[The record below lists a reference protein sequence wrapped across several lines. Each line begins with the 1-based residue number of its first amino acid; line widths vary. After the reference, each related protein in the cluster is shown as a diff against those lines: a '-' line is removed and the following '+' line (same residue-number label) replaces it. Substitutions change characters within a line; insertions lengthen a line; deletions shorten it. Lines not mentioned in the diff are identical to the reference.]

1 MGVAERRER
10 EKQQRR
16 ADILSAAKEVFFAKG
31 LESATMDEIADKA
44 EYSKGTLY
52 LYFQSK
58 EDLYLSLLD
67 KGNQIFY
74 SMLRKAI
81 KPDESA
87 EQRLKKAADVYYRF
101 YNDYTQYFMIMISL
115 QQGHFVNHN
124 VSEDLY
130 RSCMNQGMAILHL
143 IEQVV
148 QDGVDNGEFKNVDP
162 WVMTLLLM
170 STAEGIF
177 CLIREKIHKEFMKGV
192 DRQSLLNFALTIF
205 LEGLRK

>member
-1 MGVAERRER
+1 
-10 EKQQRR
+10 
-16 ADILSAAKEVFFAKG
+16 
-31 LESATMDEIADKA
+31 MDEIADKA

-58 EDLYLSLLD
+58 EELYLSLLG

-74 SMLRKAI
+74 NMLSEAI

-87 EQRLKKAADVYYRF
+87 EQQLKKVADVYHRF
-101 YNDYTQYFMIMISL
+101 YKDYNQYFMIMISL
-115 QQGHFVNHN
+115 QEGHFTKHN

-130 RSCMNQGMAILHL
+130 RSCMTQGMAILHL
-143 IEQVV
+143 IEGVV
-148 QDGVDNGEFKNVDP
+148 QAGVDNGEFKKVDP
-162 WVMTLLLM
+162 WIMTLLLM
-170 STAEGIF
+170 STAEGIVT
-177 CLIREKIHKEFMKGV
+177 LIHEKQHREFLNGV